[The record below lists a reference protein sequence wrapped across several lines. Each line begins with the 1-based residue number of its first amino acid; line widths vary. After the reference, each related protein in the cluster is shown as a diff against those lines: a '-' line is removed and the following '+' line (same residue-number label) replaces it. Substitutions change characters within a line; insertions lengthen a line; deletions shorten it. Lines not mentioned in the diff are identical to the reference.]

1 MIELIIGIV
10 TAVLFSC
17 LFLWAYR
24 RGLKDGLALKDNKPI
39 EPIKTPVQAFNE
51 VKEAKEIKVK
61 EDTDLQFMTNLFGY
75 SGERQEEV
83 K

>member
-1 MIELIIGIV
+1 MVELIIGIV

-39 EPIKTPVQAFNE
+39 ESIKTPVSVINE
-51 VKEAKEIKVK
+51 VRQVKEASKE
-61 EDTDLQFMTNLFGY
+61 EDIQSQFMTNLFGY
-75 SGERQEEV
+75 SGETQKEV
-83 K
+83 N

>member
-1 MIELIIGIV
+1 MITNILIAIICMV
-10 TAVLFSC
+10 AFFTSIWC
-17 LFLWAYR
+17 YR
-24 RGLKDGLALKDNKPI
+24 RGLKDGLSLKNDNRI